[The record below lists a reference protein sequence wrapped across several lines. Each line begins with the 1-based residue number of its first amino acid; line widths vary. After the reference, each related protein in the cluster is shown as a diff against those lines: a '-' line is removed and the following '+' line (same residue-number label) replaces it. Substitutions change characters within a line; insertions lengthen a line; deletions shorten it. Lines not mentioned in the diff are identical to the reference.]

1 MYYFLMKGKTI
12 EESMK
17 ISVDIT
23 VASIKETLK
32 YENIDVENGKID
44 GCVFSPI
51 DTDRWE
57 QFDFELD
64 GLDFIKV
71 N

>member
-1 MYYFLMKGKTI
+1 MQSKTI

-32 YENIDVENGKID
+32 YENIDVKYGVCFEEVLPLLID
-44 GCVFSPI
+44 
-51 DTDRWE
+51 
-57 QFDFELD
+57 
-64 GLDFIKV
+64 KV
-71 N
+71 K